1 MATDPGSTDPT
12 PPVEEPITAIAVG
25 DEVASE
31 GETLAH
37 AVGATTPAAPPS
49 RGPRSAIGKA
59 VSYVVLTL
67 LSLIVLFPIYMLVLR
82 ALSSPLRYIAEGQPL
97 YPVAVQWDV
106 FSRAFTEANLGRAM
120 LLSFAVTMVI
130 VIAQLLTST
139 LAAYAF
145 AFLEFPGKTLMFIV
159 VIGTLL
165 LPIEVTL
172 IANIEVIRSF
182 GMLNSVQGLTVPFL
196 ATALGIFLIRQGFLG
211 IPRDL
216 RDASELDGYGHL
228 RFLFR
233 VAVPMTK
240 PIIGSFIVISF
251 LGAWNQYVW
260 PRFATTENKWQ
271 TVQVALRTIGTEN
284 PDRLNMG
291 FAAAILAA
299 LPLLALL
306 IFFQRQIVRGLTAGA
321 VKG

>member
-1 MATDPGSTDPT
+1 MATESNAPDQTFGVE
-12 PPVEEPITAIAVG
+12 PVEASTGDVSAITP
-25 DEVASE
+25 
-31 GETLAH
+31 
-37 AVGATTPAAPPS
+37 VGAQATPSAP
-49 RGPRSAIGKA
+49 RGGPRSVASKVGA
-59 VSYVVLTL
+59 YLVLTL
-67 LSLIVLFPIYMLVLR
+67 LSLLVLFPIYMLILR
-82 ALSSPLRYIAEGQPL
+82 ALSSPLRYIAAGQPL
-97 YPVAVQWDV
+97 YPVAIQWDV
-106 FSRAFTEANLGRAM
+106 FSNAFSQANLGRA
-120 LLSFAVTMVI
+120 LGLSFIVTMVI
-130 VIAQLLTST
+130 VLAQLLTSI

-145 AFLEFPGKTLMFIV
+145 AFLEFPGKTLMFIIT
-159 VIGTLL
+159 IGTLL

-172 IANIEVIRSF
+172 IANIEIIRSLD
-182 GMLNSVQGLTVPFL
+182 MLNSVQGLTLPFL
-196 ATALGIFLIRQGFLG
+196 ATAIGIFLIRQGFLG

-271 TVQVALRTIGTEN
+271 TVQVALRTIGSEN
-284 PDRLNMG
+284 PDQLNLG
-291 FAAAILAA
+291 FAAAIIAA
-299 LPLLALL
+299 LPLLVLL

>member
-1 MATDPGSTDPT
+1 MAT
-12 PPVEEPITAIAVG
+12 EPDELDDTFSAAPADAATGDVSAIAPI
-25 DEVASE
+25 
-31 GETLAH
+31 
-37 AVGATTPAAPPS
+37 GAEAAPSPP
-49 RGPRSAIGKA
+49 RGGPRTFASKLGA
-59 VSYVVLTL
+59 YLVLTL
-67 LSLIVLFPIYMLVLR
+67 LSVLILFPIYMLILR
-82 ALSSPLRYIAEGQPL
+82 ALSSPLRYIAAGQPL
-97 YPVAVQWDV
+97 YPVAIQWDV
-106 FSRAFTEANLGRAM
+106 FSNAFTQANLGRAM
-120 LLSFAVTMVI
+120 GLSFVVTMAI
-130 VIAQLLTST
+130 VIAQLLTSI

-145 AFLEFPGKTLMFIV
+145 AFLEFPGKTLMFIIT
-159 VIGTLL
+159 IGTLL

-172 IANIEVIRSF
+172 IANIEIIRSLD
-182 GMLNSVQGLTVPFL
+182 MLNSVEGLTLPFL
-196 ATALGIFLIRQGFLG
+196 ATAIGIFLIRQGFLG

-240 PIIGSFIVISF
+240 PLIGSFVVISF

-271 TVQVALRTIGTEN
+271 TVQVALRTIGSEN
-284 PDRLNMG
+284 PDQLNLG
-291 FAAAILAA
+291 FAAAIIAA
-299 LPLLALL
+299 LPLLVLL